1 MQSKLLQSPKDF
13 FGFQMGEDRK
23 IARWD
28 KIVDYFWHLESLSD
42 KITVTEM
49 GPSTEGHPFLVAV
62 ITSASNQA
70 RLEELRQI
78 NLAITDPRGLAE
90 SELGHLLGEGKVV
103 IVQSMSLHA
112 TEIGGTQMAPELAYD
127 LLSDEGDEVARILDN
142 VIFIMVPCFNPDGQI
157 MVTDWYNKWLGTDY
171 EGSMPPWLY
180 HKYTGHD
187 NNRDAFMQNIVESR
201 YMGKLMLQDWRP
213 QAYQDHHHMGSYGAR
228 LFIAPYSEPLR
239 PDTDPLIWRELS
251 WYGSH
256 MAYRLEEAGKQ
267 GVLHGAQFPGWG
279 HYGFHW
285 LTNHHNIAGMLTES
299 ASAKLATPLYI
310 DPTQL
315 TGADGRNMPEY
326 EAQSNFPSPWP
337 GGWWHLRDIVEQMKI
352 SAYAL
357 LDAAAR
363 NREIVLRN
371 ACNKARNQALRGA
384 LSDTAAFII
393 TTEQHDPGAASKLVE
408 VLLNQGIEVHTAL
421 RPFVADG
428 RSYEAGSIVIFPA
441 QPKYGVIKALLQSSA
456 FPLNSWTTEKEGRP
470 KVFDAASDTVAEYM
484 GVKVCEIAEA
494 FDAELE
500 IMQTLPE
507 PAVTFAPGAYGHVF
521 SAAQNNSYRLLN
533 RLLAA
538 GIPVYRLNDIPEEL
552 PAGGFWI
559 ANEHLSAAAE
569 LSLDFGMDFHAL
581 PEEYL
586 GYKTP
591 VDQLRVGVF
600 QRYWGGNSDEGWT
613 RLVLEQFEFPYETVF
628 DADVIEGN
636 LKDRIDV
643 LIIPSDNNQLLVDIT
658 QPDMSNP
665 WTAVLAK
672 RVHTFPPEYRSGLGL
687 EGKKAVAEFVARGGR
702 LLALNAACD
711 FAIEACSLEVKN
723 LLAGVD
729 AKDFH
734 THGSTLRTQV
744 DTSHPLAYGMP
755 KEALVLHWDSP
766 AFAITDTLTA
776 EKYETVL
783 AYPGKSILQSGLLV
797 GEKLIRNKGA
807 MVVAKKG
814 EGEVVLYGFGVQRR
828 GQTHGTYKLLFNALL
843 Q

>member
-1 MQSKLLQSPKDF
+1 MQNNRLMRPEDF
-13 FGFQMGEDRK
+13 FGFRLGTDRK

-28 KIVDYFWHLESLSD
+28 TIVDYFRHLQSHSD
-42 KITVTEM
+42 KIRVIEM
-49 GPSTEGHPFLVAV
+49 GPSTEGHPFLMTI
-62 ITSASNQA
+62 ITSAANQS

-78 NLAITDPRGLAE
+78 NLSITDPRGVDEAQYADLV
-90 SELGHLLGEGKVV
+90 SQGKVV

-112 TEIGGTQMAPELAYD
+112 TEIGGTQMAPELAHD
-127 LLSDEGDEVARILDN
+127 LLSDESDEATRILDN

-201 YMGKLMLQDWRP
+201 YMGQIMLRDWRP

-256 MAYRLEEAGKQ
+256 MAYRLEEEGKQ

-315 TGADGRNMPEY
+315 TGADARNMPEY

-337 GGWWHLRDIVEQMKI
+337 GGWWRLRDIVEQMKI

-371 ACNKARNQALRGA
+371 SLNKARNQSLRGA
-384 LSDTAAFII
+384 LGATSAYVIPA
-393 TTEQHDPGAASKLVE
+393 EQHDPPTAAKLAG

-428 RSYEAGSIVIFPA
+428 MSFDAGSYVVFPG
-441 QPKYGVIKALLQSSA
+441 QPKYGAVKALLQQTA
-456 FPLNSWTTEKEGRP
+456 FPLNSWNTDADGRP
-470 KVFDAASDTVAEYM
+470 KVFDAATDTVAEYM
-484 GVKVCEIAEA
+484 GVKVCEIAQP
-494 FDAELE
+494 FDAELAYLDA
-500 IMQTLPE
+500 LPA
-507 PAVTFAPGAYGHVF
+507 PAVTFAPGAFGHVF
-521 SAAQNNSYRLLN
+521 PAAHNDSYRLVN

-538 GIPVYRLNDIPEEL
+538 GIPVWRLLDIPEEL
-552 PAGGFWI
+552 PSGGFWI
-559 ANEHLSAAAE
+559 EGQHIAAASE
-569 LSLDFGMDFHAL
+569 LALDFGMEFHAL
-581 PEEYL
+581 AEEYL
-586 GYKTP
+586 GEKAP
-591 VDQLRVGVF
+591 VRQLRVGVL

-628 DADVIEGN
+628 DADIKSGKLNE
-636 LKDRIDV
+636 RIDV

-658 QPDMSNP
+658 RPDMSNP

-672 RVHTFPPEYRSGLGL
+672 RVHTFPPEYRSGLG
-687 EGKKAVAEFVARGGR
+687 EDGKRAVAEFVAGGGR
-702 LLALNAACD
+702 LLAFNAACD
-711 FAIEACSLEVKN
+711 FAIEACGLEVKN
-723 LLAGVD
+723 VLAGVD
-729 AKDFH
+729 AKNFH
-734 THGSTLRTQV
+734 THGSTLNTRV
-744 DTSHPLAYGMP
+744 DTSHWLSYGMP
-755 KEALVLHWDSP
+755 PAALVLHWDSP

-776 EKYETVL
+776 ENYQTVL
-783 AYPGKSILQSGLLV
+783 AYPDSRVLQGGLLV
-797 GEKLIRNKGA
+797 GEKLIRNKA
-807 MVVAKKG
+807 ALLVARKG
-814 EGEVVLYGFGVQRR
+814 LGEVVLYGFGVQRR
-828 GQTHGTYKLLFNALL
+828 AQTHGTYKLLFNALL
-843 Q
+843 G

>member
-1 MQSKLLQSPKDF
+1 MEVKRLQSPEEF
-13 FGFQMGEDRK
+13 FGFQMGTDRK

-28 KIVDYFWHLESLSD
+28 KIVEYFWHMQSQSD
-42 KITVTEM
+42 KIVVTDL
-49 GPSTEGHPFLVAV
+49 GPSTEGHPFLTAI
-62 ITSASNQA
+62 ITSVANHA
-70 RLEELRQI
+70 RLEELRQM
-78 NLAITDPRGLAE
+78 NLAITDPRGLDE
-90 SELGHLLGEGKVV
+90 SQLAGLIGEGKVV

-112 TEIGGTQMAPELAYD
+112 TEIGGTQMAPELAYN

-157 MVTDWYNKWLGTDY
+157 MVTDWYDKWVNTDY

-201 YMGKLMLQDWRP
+201 YMGQLMLRDWRP

-267 GVLHGAQFPGWG
+267 GILHGAQFPGWG

-299 ASAKLATPLYI
+299 ASAKLASPLYI

-315 TGADGRNMPEY
+315 IGADGKNMPEY

-337 GGWWHLRDIVEQMKI
+337 GGWWRLRDIVEQMKI

-363 NREIVLRN
+363 NRETVLRN
-371 ACNKARNQALRGA
+371 ACNKARNQSLRGA
-384 LSDTAAFII
+384 LSNTAAFII
-393 TTEQHDPGAASKLVE
+393 PTEQHDSGTAAKLVG

-428 RSYEAGSIVIFPA
+428 RTFDTGSAVVFPA
-441 QPKYGVIKALLQSSA
+441 QPKLGAIKALLQRTA
-456 FPLNSWTTEKEGRP
+456 FPLNSWTTDKDGSP
-470 KVFDAASDTVAEYM
+470 KVFDAATDTVAEYM
-484 GVKVCEIAEA
+484 GVKVCEITEP
-494 FDAELE
+494 FEAELE
-500 IMQTLPE
+500 VLTSLPM
-507 PAVTFAPGAYGHVF
+507 PSVSFVPGAYGHVF
-521 SAAQNNSYRLLN
+521 AASQNDSYRLLN

-538 GIPVYRLNDIPEEL
+538 GIPVWRLDDIPEEL

-559 ANEHLSAAAE
+559 KSEHLPAAAE
-569 LSLDFGMDFHAL
+569 LALDFGMDFHAL

-586 GYKTP
+586 GDKTP
-591 VDQLRVGVF
+591 VKQLRVGVF
-600 QRYWGGNSDEGWT
+600 QRFWGGNSDEGWT
-613 RLVLEQFEFPYETVF
+613 RLVLEQFEFPYETIF
-628 DADVIEGN
+628 DADIQSGT
-636 LKDRIDV
+636 LRDRVDV

-658 QPDMSNP
+658 NPDMSNP

-672 RVHTFPPEYRSGLGL
+672 RAHTFPVEYRSGLGA
-687 EGKKAVAEFVARGGR
+687 EGKRTTADFVTKGGR

-711 FAIEACSLEVKN
+711 FAIETCGLEVKN
-723 LLAGVD
+723 ILSGVD
-729 AKDFH
+729 AKDFY
-734 THGSTLRTQV
+734 THGSTLQTRV
-744 DTSHPLAYGMP
+744 DTSHRLAYGMP
-755 KEALVLHWDSP
+755 PEVLVLHWDSP

-783 AYPGKSILQSGLLV
+783 AYPAKDILQGGLLV
-797 GEKLIRNKGA
+797 GEKRIRNKAA

-814 EGEVVLYGFGVQRR
+814 EGEVVLYGF
-828 GQTHGTYKLLFNALL
+828 
-843 Q
+843 